1 MGEEEEEKVI
11 LGKEV
16 VVEYDFWERIRI
28 RINFWGENEKL
39 LNIIFGREWKI
50 VEYNFG
56 GKNKKLNTIYYLH
69 RKTKKCEVNS

>member
-28 RINFWGENEKL
+28 RINFWGENDKL
-39 LNIIFGREWKI
+39 LNIIFGRE
-50 VEYNFG
+50 
-56 GKNKKLNTIYYLH
+56 
-69 RKTKKCEVNS
+69 